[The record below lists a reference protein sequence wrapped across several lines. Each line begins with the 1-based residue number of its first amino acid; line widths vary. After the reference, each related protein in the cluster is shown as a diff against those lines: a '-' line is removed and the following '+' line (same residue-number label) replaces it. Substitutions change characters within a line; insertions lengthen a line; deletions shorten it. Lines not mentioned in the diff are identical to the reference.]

1 MSYAESII
9 KLRNRVQDAV
19 KKGLVED
26 SGKEFFEATLIQ
38 VMNEAEKNRNNCLAQ
53 AENLRKQASV
63 FDGQAAAFGSVSS
76 IVFSVINGYVT
87 VVERDEAERAAQE
100 AEKASDAQEE
110 SSEVSVVTDPVVAEE
125 NTKKS
130 KKKKA

>member
-110 SSEVSVVTDPVVAEE
+110 SLEVSVVTDPVVAEE

>member
-38 VMNEAEKNRNNCLAQ
+38 VMNEAEKNRNNCLTQ
-53 AENLRKQASV
+53 AENLRRQASV

-76 IVFSVINGYVT
+76 IVFSVINGYVNIA
-87 VVERDEAERAAQE
+87 EKDEAERQAQE
-100 AEKASDAQEE
+100 AEKAELAAHEAVTE
-110 SSEVSVVTDPVVAEE
+110 TVVEDPTATDEPA
-125 NTKKS
+125 KKN